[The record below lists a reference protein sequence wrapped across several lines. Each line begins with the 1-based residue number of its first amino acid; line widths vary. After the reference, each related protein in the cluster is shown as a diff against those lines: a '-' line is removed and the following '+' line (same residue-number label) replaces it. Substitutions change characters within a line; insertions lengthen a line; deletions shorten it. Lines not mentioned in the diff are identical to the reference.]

1 MAIIDSEVEGQVIVG
16 TDGVD
21 SLTALH
27 NNVTLIGLDGGDG
40 ESTGDELFS
49 ALGVDGTI
57 MEGGAGIDFLTG
69 NGTNDTASY
78 TNSPAGVEVD
88 LFVDEFGFGAAFA
101 DGYGAVDVLVGIE
114 NVTGSAFADTLTGDD
129 LANVLQ
135 GGAGDDM
142 LTGNGGNDV
151 FKYSFDFTQGGG
163 GETSTFTEFFAA
175 HGGSVINGE
184 VADGTKQGQ
193 FSSLYTQW
201 LESLGLNVL
210 DLGQN
215 SGFGGTPIVEGPN
228 GTFGERESFTWT
240 SGSGKKT
247 VTHERW
253 YSDTWSTGSG
263 GGQDAVTSGDGLDT
277 ILDFTSGEDALDF
290 SDITQ
295 QQFLDLF
302 NVDSSQDVYG
312 DSNLD
317 TVIKIDGFNDWSVTL
332 VGVSSFNPSTDAV
345 FS

>member
-1 MAIIDSEVEGQVIVG
+1 MATIDSEVEGQVITG
-16 TDGVD
+16 TDGLD

-49 ALGVDGTI
+49 ALGVDGTT
-57 MEGGAGIDFLTG
+57 MEGGAGLDFLTG

-78 TNSPAGVEVD
+78 ASSPAGVEVD
-88 LFVDEFGFGAAFA
+88 LYVEDYLIGLAWE
-101 DGYGAVDVLVGIE
+101 DGYVDSNPLSPDDSLNGIE
-114 NVTGSAFADTLTGDD
+114 NVTGSAFNDSLTGDAG
-129 LANVLQ
+129 ANMLQ
-135 GGAGDDM
+135 GGAGNDTLKGD
-142 LTGNGGNDV
+142 GGADV

-163 GETSTFTEFFAA
+163 GETSSFTEFFAA

-215 SGFGGTPIVEGPN
+215 SGSGGTPVVEGPN
-228 GTFGERESFTWT
+228 GTFGEERESFTWT

-263 GGQDAVTSGDGLDT
+263 GGQDTVTSGDGLDT
-277 ILDFTSGEDALDF
+277 IFDFTSGEDELDF

-302 NVDSSQDVYG
+302 NVDNSTA
-312 DSNLD
+312 D
-317 TVIKIDGFNDWSVTL
+317 TVITIDGFNDWSVTL
-332 VGVSSFNPSTDAV
+332 VGVSNFDYLNDAV
-345 FS
+345 FA